1 MNYYI
6 IIGIREKKMETTIL
20 YAGMQAILAS
30 GACRGSKPQAI
41 GAVWGVV
48 GFGFLVGNPYHLGQT
63 VS

>member
-1 MNYYI
+1 
-6 IIGIREKKMETTIL
+6 METTIL
-20 YAGMQAILAS
+20 YAGMQAIFAC

-48 GFGFLVGNPYHLGQT
+48 GCGFLVGNPYHLGQT